1 MSQKKDYR
9 KILGVTED
17 ATDEQIKK
25 AYRRLA
31 LRFHP
36 DKNKNPKAA
45 DKFKDIR
52 EAYAVLTGKE
62 EPPKVANTNME
73 ERARAW
79 AGHTT
84 RSPVPYEHGEWN
96 FRIHRVWDDLENQK
110 SNNAYR

>member
-45 DKFKDIR
+45 EKFKDVR
-52 EAYAVLTGKE
+52 EAYAVLSGKE
-62 EPPKVANTNME
+62 QPPRTQDTRPE
-73 ERARAW
+73 TRFW

-84 RSPVPYEHGEWN
+84 RSPVPYELGEWN
-96 FRIHRVWDDLENQK
+96 FRIHRVWDNLENQK